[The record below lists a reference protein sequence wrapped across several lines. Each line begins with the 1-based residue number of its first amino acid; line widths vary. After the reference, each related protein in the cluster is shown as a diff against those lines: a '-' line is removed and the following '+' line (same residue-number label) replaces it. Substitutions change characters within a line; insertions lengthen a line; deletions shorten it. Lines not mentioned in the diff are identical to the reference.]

1 MNLRPSGYEP
11 DELPGC
17 STPRHPVFAVRQN
30 TVVLPFPS
38 NCKAIVSCKGRPANK
53 WVGLEGVPY
62 WFRAFDCFRE
72 DCVAFCRPGSDLLS
86 RVLRR
91 STIGAGAFHG
101 RVRNGNGCGHPA
113 MTTRSAK
120 RNDAKHRCFCCLLWQ
135 TFPARLSLA
144 GVPKRI
150 IRKRMRCFALFSRSW
165 RGDASFVLCF
175 EHVVRNN
182 RTNTSCSPGRTPRL
196 SPSLCQDK
204 RFAFAL
210 R

>member
-30 TVVLPFPS
+30 TVVFAVGKSLCDEPFAVRRLLRAHCLCNLSRVRVAPE
-38 NCKAIVSCKGRPANK
+38 ARR
-53 WVGLEGVPY
+53 VGFAGVPY

-120 RNDAKHRCFCCLLWQ
+120 RNIFEKLARRCLFCLM
-135 TFPARLSLA
+135 F
-144 GVPKRI
+144 
-150 IRKRMRCFALFSRSW
+150 
-165 RGDASFVLCF
+165 
-175 EHVVRNN
+175 
-182 RTNTSCSPGRTPRL
+182 
-196 SPSLCQDK
+196 
-204 RFAFAL
+204 
-210 R
+210 

>member
-1 MNLRPSGYEP
+1 MSNRRSSFANVLPGNSSHWQTRQNSCAAAKPCWASVSRNGRCYKFRWLRGQDLNLRPSGYEP

-120 RNDAKHRCFCCLLWQ
+120 RNIFEKLARRCLFCLM
-135 TFPARLSLA
+135 F
-144 GVPKRI
+144 
-150 IRKRMRCFALFSRSW
+150 
-165 RGDASFVLCF
+165 
-175 EHVVRNN
+175 
-182 RTNTSCSPGRTPRL
+182 
-196 SPSLCQDK
+196 
-204 RFAFAL
+204 
-210 R
+210 